1 VRFDY
6 LITLLIEIPRYPFSK
21 YAFTAHN
28 QLALMLLQV
37 NATLFQLYQFRKW
50 PLPPPDDEEQEAE
63 VAAKLMKYSVSLP
76 AYVSAI
82 EDVNNPW

>member
-1 VRFDY
+1 MRFDN

-28 QLALMLLQV
+28 QLALMLLH
-37 NATLFQLYQFRKW
+37 LFQLYQFRKR
-50 PLPPPDDEEQEAE
+50 PLPPPDDEEREAE

-76 AYVSAI
+76 A
-82 EDVNNPW
+82 

>member
-1 VRFDY
+1 
-6 LITLLIEIPRYPFSK
+6 
-21 YAFTAHN
+21 
-28 QLALMLLQV
+28 MLLH
-37 NATLFQLYQFRKW
+37 LFQLYQFRKR